1 MVAFEDEDEGGSGDE
16 AGLQDDGLDMDDGG
30 KAYTMNCRMYANQFP
45 EIDDV
50 VMVQVRSIAEMGAYV
65 CLLEYNNIEGMI
77 LLSEL
82 SRRRIRSVNKL
93 IRVGKQEVCMVLR
106 VDKEKGYIDLSKR
119 RVSAEDV
126 AKCDERFNKSKAV
139 HSIMRHISE
148 VKAVDTRTAPS
159 PPPLTRTHPH
169 PPLRPHPPPRPSA
182 LTPEPQPLG
191 CVLPPLGYRSLAPA
205 PEPRPDDHPSGEECR
220 HGGALQPDGVAAVR
234 QVQARVRRLPRG
246 HRRPRLHLQRG
257 DHARCVLP
265 PPRPPA
271 SSPSR
276 LVIDRRPPVQPR
288 LLLSPPQ
295 PSSSSPPPP
304 SISSA
309 PSISSLLSPSAGLDA
324 NLRKA
329 ILDDVCK
336 RLTPTAIKIRADIEV
351 TCFHYEGI
359 NAIRSALLKGAELAA
374 PEVPPRPVP
383 PRPPRSPRAPA
394 PRKLGMRHGG
404 HAAKLPPPPQRAPPS
419 PSSAA

>member
-1 MVAFEDEDEGGSGDE
+1 M
-16 AGLQDDGLDMDDGG
+16 
-30 KAYTMNCRMYANQFP
+30 
-45 EIDDV
+45 
-50 VMVQVRSIAEMGAYV
+50 
-65 CLLEYNNIEGMI
+65 
-77 LLSEL
+77 
-82 SRRRIRSVNKL
+82 
-93 IRVGKQEVCMVLR
+93 
-106 VDKEKGYIDLSKR
+106 
-119 RVSAEDV
+119 
-126 AKCDERFNKSKAV
+126 
-139 HSIMRHISE
+139 
-148 VKAVDTRTAPS
+148 
-159 PPPLTRTHPH
+159 
-169 PPLRPHPPPRPSA
+169 
-182 LTPEPQPLG
+182 
-191 CVLPPLGYRSLAPA
+191 
-205 PEPRPDDHPSGEECR
+205 
-220 HGGALQPDGVAAVR
+220 
-234 QVQARVRRLPRG
+234 
-246 HRRPRLHLQRG
+246 
-257 DHARCVLP
+257 
-265 PPRPPA
+265 RPPA

-309 PSISSLLSPSAGLDA
+309 PSISSPLSSSAGLDA

-374 PEVPPRPVP
+374 PEVPPRPAP
-383 PRPPRSPRAPA
+383 TPARSPRTPT

>member
-1 MVAFEDEDEGGSGDE
+1 M
-16 AGLQDDGLDMDDGG
+16 
-30 KAYTMNCRMYANQFP
+30 
-45 EIDDV
+45 
-50 VMVQVRSIAEMGAYV
+50 
-65 CLLEYNNIEGMI
+65 
-77 LLSEL
+77 
-82 SRRRIRSVNKL
+82 
-93 IRVGKQEVCMVLR
+93 
-106 VDKEKGYIDLSKR
+106 
-119 RVSAEDV
+119 
-126 AKCDERFNKSKAV
+126 
-139 HSIMRHISE
+139 
-148 VKAVDTRTAPS
+148 
-159 PPPLTRTHPH
+159 
-169 PPLRPHPPPRPSA
+169 
-182 LTPEPQPLG
+182 
-191 CVLPPLGYRSLAPA
+191 
-205 PEPRPDDHPSGEECR
+205 
-220 HGGALQPDGVAAVR
+220 
-234 QVQARVRRLPRG
+234 
-246 HRRPRLHLQRG
+246 
-257 DHARCVLP
+257 
-265 PPRPPA
+265 RPPA

-276 LVIDRRPPVQPR
+276 HLALLLVIDRRPPVQPR

-309 PSISSLLSPSAGLDA
+309 PSISSPLSPSAGLDA